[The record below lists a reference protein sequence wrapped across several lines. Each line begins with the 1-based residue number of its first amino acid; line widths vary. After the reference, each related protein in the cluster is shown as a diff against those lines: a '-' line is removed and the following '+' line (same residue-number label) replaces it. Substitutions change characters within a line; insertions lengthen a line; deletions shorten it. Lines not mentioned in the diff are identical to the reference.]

1 MEFAPIR
8 PAEEREQTRQ
18 DLEAGQSAPAPGLT
32 KPGETVRVEF
42 GVGEN
47 PAPLPRAWQR
57 AIRNLEKRRF
67 NPKKGPPPPDRSDAA
82 LEREAYRFLEQDNG
96 APVPEWVYAVLF
108 PEPLAH
114 HDAVHPDGW
123 RRFYIE
129 PDHQTEEDICFLFAL
144 VLLQEGMVSGADVES
159 MKNALVNYLYKRLC
173 LDLSTAYLVL
183 DKLQHHFT
191 EPQDWLGL
199 QHYIKQLV
207 FRTEKQQTRR
217 RVFTERREAA
227 AEDPNHLAV
236 DDALARCDQPDRRDV
251 GIAVRRV
258 FRCSRSTRPAGTRAE
273 DSPPRG
279 GDCAAHVGF

>member
-1 MEFAPIR
+1 VEFAQYC
-8 PAEEREQTRQ
+8 PAEELEQARQ
-18 DLEAGQSAPAPGLT
+18 DLEAGQSARYWALT
-32 KPGETVRVEF
+32 KPAKQVWVEI

-114 HDAVHPDGW
+114 HDAVHPEGW

-144 VLLQEGMVSGADVES
+144 VLLQEGMVSEADVEP
-159 MKNALVNYLYKRLC
+159 MKNALVNYLPIQATVRGPWYSISRPRQTATPLHGATRL
-173 LDLSTAYLVL
+173 V
-183 DKLQHHFT
+183 KL
-191 EPQDWLGL
+191 
-199 QHYIKQLV
+199 
-207 FRTEKQQTRR
+207 
-217 RVFTERREAA
+217 AA
-227 AEDPNHLAV
+227 LH
-236 DDALARCDQPDRRDV
+236 
-251 GIAVRRV
+251 
-258 FRCSRSTRPAGTRAE
+258 
-273 DSPPRG
+273 
-279 GDCAAHVGF
+279 